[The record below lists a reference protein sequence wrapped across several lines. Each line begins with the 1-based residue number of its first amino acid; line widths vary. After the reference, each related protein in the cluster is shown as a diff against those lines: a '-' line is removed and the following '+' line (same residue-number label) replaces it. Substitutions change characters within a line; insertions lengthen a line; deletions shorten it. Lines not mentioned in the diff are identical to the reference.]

1 MSLLDVFRAPPT
13 EIPVPLVAGQA
24 ADAQFFQPGQ
34 CRRKYDQRDE
44 YRQDP
49 AYHARLSVN

>member
-24 ADAQFFQPGQ
+24 AIVAEGIWVELGGQPVLRDVDLPVVAGQ
-34 CRRKYDQRDE
+34 VR
-44 YRQDP
+44 
-49 AYHARLSVN
+49 